1 MCDGIT
7 IGGNVSIQIS
17 GPCVPPDGSVTAA
30 KINSGNAVDGQVL
43 TADGN
48 GGAAWQAVS
57 APAPEP
63 ALRMR
68 TTGTSLSL
76 TLKSVAAQTFDI
88 DFGDLTTAT
97 LTTELNDG
105 EFGATGSW
113 NFGDAGPRIVTISN
127 AVALAYLDC
136 YNNAL
141 TALDVSG
148 CTALAYLDC
157 YNNALTALDVS
168 GCTALAH
175 LDCYNN
181 ALGSAAVDAV
191 LVALAAMAAA
201 GGACDQRDNAAPT
214 ATGLAAKAVLE
225 GRGWTVNVDS

>member
-7 IGGNVSIQIS
+7 IGGDVSIQIS

-148 CTALAYLDC
+148 CTALA
-157 YNNALTALDVS
+157 
-168 GCTALAH
+168 H
-175 LDCYNN
+175 LYCYNN

>member
-1 MCDGIT
+1 MSIMISTPLVIGPASIGTSELVDGA
-7 IGGNVSIQIS
+7 
-17 GPCVPPDGSVTAA
+17 VTAA
-30 KINSGNAVDGQVL
+30 KIDSGAAAAGEVL
-43 TADGN
+43 TADGA

-148 CTALAYLDC
+148 CTALA
-157 YNNALTALDVS
+157 
-168 GCTALAH
+168 H
-175 LDCYNN
+175 LYCYNN

>member
-148 CTALAYLDC
+148 CTALA
-157 YNNALTALDVS
+157 
-168 GCTALAH
+168 H
-175 LDCYNN
+175 LYCYNN